1 MDTPTGFFDP
11 TVDSTVEMPVD
22 YELPARLP
30 TWPKTILAQFANSPR
45 LLAILQS
52 FAEAIAADA
61 LSDLFFDAIWNI
73 DTAGSY
79 GLDFWGRVVNV
90 RRTLYVPGGQTGN
103 LFGFEEEGVG
113 VVFGFNQWPFN
124 TLNTL
129 TPNYVLGDEDYRR
142 LILVKALS
150 NISDRS
156 IPSMNAALMQL
167 FPGRGNV
174 FVADTGN
181 MTAAFVFAFKPTALD
196 LAILLQSG
204 AFATPSGVLFTAHTA
219 IPGEF
224 MGFAEQGASVSTFN
238 NGSFNS

>member
-1 MDTPTGFFDP
+1 
-11 TVDSTVEMPVD
+11 
-22 YELPARLP
+22 
-30 TWPKTILAQFANSPR
+30 ANSPR

-52 FAEAIAADA
+52 FSEAIAADA

-73 DTAGSY
+73 ETAGSY

-129 TPNYVLGDEDYRR
+129 TPNYVLGDDDYRR

-156 IPSMNAALMQL
+156 IPSMN
-167 FPGRGNV
+167 
-174 FVADTGN
+174 
-181 MTAAFVFAFKPTALD
+181 
-196 LAILLQSG
+196 
-204 AFATPSGVLFTAHTA
+204 
-219 IPGEF
+219 
-224 MGFAEQGASVSTFN
+224 
-238 NGSFNS
+238 